1 RGLLPQRVDAG
12 AARVRD
18 VAHAAGAR
26 GAAVRHRELRRG
38 EPLDGWRRAG
48 GFGGDAGRGVRVG
61 GGFRREELPP
71 RAEEAHQAAIVPVA
85 QRPGARLM
93 GDEKQDFLRRWSR
106 LKHAALKKL
115 FSDPRF
121 NVMDGLDTY
130 VDDYTKAEPVT
141 EELLARL
148 EHARQ
153 TLLVPEQ
160 EEEKEPETEPA
171 KKDDVD
177 KRQDA

>member
-1 RGLLPQRVDAG
+1 
-12 AARVRD
+12 
-18 VAHAAGAR
+18 
-26 GAAVRHRELRRG
+26 
-38 EPLDGWRRAG
+38 
-48 GFGGDAGRGVRVG
+48 
-61 GGFRREELPP
+61 
-71 RAEEAHQAAIVPVA
+71 
-85 QRPGARLM
+85 M
-93 GDEKQDFLRRWSR
+93 GDDKEDFLRRWSR
-106 LKHAALKKL
+106 RKHQAAAQKPVVQNPAPQLPPLDSLTFESDFKAFMHSKVEAGVKRAALKKL

-130 VDDYTKAEPVT
+130 IDDYTKAEPVT

-153 TLLVPEQ
+153 TLLVPKQ
-160 EEEKEPETEPA
+160 EEEEKPETEPA

>member
-1 RGLLPQRVDAG
+1 MD
-12 AARVRD
+12 
-18 VAHAAGAR
+18 
-26 GAAVRHRELRRG
+26 
-38 EPLDGWRRAG
+38 DG
-48 GFGGDAGRGVRVG
+48 
-61 GGFRREELPP
+61 
-71 RAEEAHQAAIVPVA
+71 
-85 QRPGARLM
+85 
-93 GDEKQDFLRRWSR
+93 KQDFLRRWSR
-106 LKHAALKKL
+106 LKRESAAQKPVAPEKPPQLPPLDSLTFESDFKAFMHSKVEEGVKRAALKKL

-130 VDDYTKAEPVT
+130 IDDYTKADPIS

-153 TLLVPEQ
+153 TLLVPKQ
-160 EEEKEPETEPA
+160 EEEEKPETEPA

>member
-1 RGLLPQRVDAG
+1 
-12 AARVRD
+12 
-18 VAHAAGAR
+18 
-26 GAAVRHRELRRG
+26 
-38 EPLDGWRRAG
+38 
-48 GFGGDAGRGVRVG
+48 
-61 GGFRREELPP
+61 
-71 RAEEAHQAAIVPVA
+71 
-85 QRPGARLM
+85 M
-93 GDEKQDFLRRWSR
+93 GDERQDFLRRWSR
-106 LKHAALKKL
+106 LKRESAAQKPVAEEKPPPLPPLDSLTFESDFKAFMHSKVEEGVKRAALKKL

-153 TLLVPEQ
+153 TLLVPKQ
-160 EEEKEPETEPA
+160 EEEKKPETEPA